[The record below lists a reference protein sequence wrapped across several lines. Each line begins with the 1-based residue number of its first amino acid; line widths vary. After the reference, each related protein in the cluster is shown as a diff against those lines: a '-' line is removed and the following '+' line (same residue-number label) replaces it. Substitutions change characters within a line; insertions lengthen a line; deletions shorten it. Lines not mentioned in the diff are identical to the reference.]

1 MSEKKVVTVL
11 SIDGGGIRGIVPA
24 AILAEI
30 EKLTTIK
37 VRSQVN
43 NVKNHHERRLLASKL
58 LRWTKGIDGTEYI
71 PTAKL
76 FDMIAGTSTGGIV
89 ALALA
94 QPNEQNRPKYTA
106 GDLGMFYVEEGPR
119 IFHRP
124 LWQRMPLV
132 GGAVSWIANWGRA
145 KYSTDRFKKIV
156 TEYFRKSDR
165 DATQNKL
172 SEALCDVI
180 VPSYEI
186 KSRRPWFF
194 KSTKAKK
201 KKRHDFLMADV
212 ALATSAAPTYFRPHK
227 IKSLTMADGKV
238 YEGKFVDGGLYA
250 NHPAMCAFVEARIQY
265 PGTQVILVSLGTG
278 ERDPFQDLNKKKGTW
293 GQIAW
298 LIKQRIIN
306 IIFDGASDTVRY
318 QLEALLREPEDGRL
332 YRFQFQLS
340 EDNKGLD
347 KADVRSLRTLI
358 YEANNL
364 IKTQEQ
370 QLNEL
375 CDELGKELFNKLRK
389 EVMQRNA

>member
-1 MSEKKVVTVL
+1 MSEKTVVTVL

-30 EKLTTIK
+30 ERLTTVK
-37 VRSQVN
+37 VRHQVN
-43 NVKNHHERRLLASKL
+43 NVKNRQERKLLASKL

-94 QPNEQNRPKYTA
+94 QPNDRNQPKYTA
-106 GDLGMFYVEEGPR
+106 ADLSMFYVEEGPR

-124 LWQRMPLV
+124 LWQRLPLV
-132 GGAVSWIANWGRA
+132 GGAVSWITNWGRA
-145 KYSTDRFKKIV
+145 KYSADRFKEIV

-165 DATQNKL
+165 DATQNNL

-194 KSTKAKK
+194 KSTKAKEK
-201 KKRHDFLMADV
+201 KTHDFLMVDV

-227 IKSLTMADGKV
+227 IESVTLENGVVYDGR
-238 YEGKFVDGGLYA
+238 FVDGGLYA
-250 NHPAMCAFVEARIQY
+250 NHPALCALVEARTQY
-265 PGTQVILVSLGTG
+265 PGTQVLLVSLGTG
-278 ERDPFQDLNKKKGTW
+278 ERDPFQDLNKKKGSW
-293 GQIAW
+293 GRIAW
-298 LIKQRIIN
+298 VIKQRIIN

-318 QLEALLREPEDGRL
+318 QLNALLREPEDGRL

-358 YEANNL
+358 HEVGHL

-370 QLNEL
+370 ELNQL

-389 EVMQRNA
+389 EVMQSNS